1 MAGYYT
7 LGAQLPTLK
16 QGDYRTH
23 QLTSREF
30 VTLLKE
36 LATKSDRKQID
47 LLLLR
52 EDNALLLQILRGKEV
67 VVPEHKMYV
76 LGEEK
81 LRFLV
86 EATRQ
91 RLEAERNAVTEYQ
104 ELEYPRL
111 PKRVYPRYMEE
122 FVTRY
127 LTEQHEGVDQ
137 PFFYADLLL
146 MSYAEHVQKE
156 GNEFLRRWFKLEQ
169 DIAATLAAVTADKFK
184 LDRSLY
190 ILGDRPLYQLLKAGD
205 WSEITYTPEGELVS
219 AMRKIAEEDNLAV
232 REQKID
238 DYKWRLLDE
247 ETFAD
252 IFSINAM
259 LVYLLKLQILER
271 WEKLDKVQGEQQFRE
286 IVSSLNK
293 DFKQEM
299 DDFKQSLKSHAKSK
313 RVRQTSGGEDE

>member
-1 MAGYYT
+1 MADYYT

-16 QGDYRTH
+16 QGDYRAH

-30 VTLLKE
+30 VELLME
-36 LATKSDRKQID
+36 QGSKSDRKQVG

-52 EDNALLLQILRGKEV
+52 EDNTLLLQILRGEEV
-67 VVPEHKMYV
+67 VVPQHKMYV
-76 LGEEK
+76 LGEDK

-86 EATRQ
+86 EATKQ

-111 PKRVYPRYMEE
+111 PKYVYPQYMEE
-122 FVTRY
+122 FVVRY
-127 LTEQHEGVDQ
+127 LTEQHDGVAQ

-146 MSYAEHVQKE
+146 MSYAKHVQRE
-156 GNEFLRRWFKLEQ
+156 GNSFLRRWFKLEQ
-169 DIAATLAAVTADKFK
+169 DIAATLTAVTADKFK
-184 LDRSLY
+184 LDRKLY
-190 ILGDRPLYQLLKAGD
+190 ILGDSPLYKLLQAGD
-205 WSEITYTPEGELVS
+205 WNEISYIPEGELVG
-219 AMRKIAEEDNLAV
+219 AMRRIAEEDNLAV

-247 ETFAD
+247 EIFTD

-286 IVSSLNK
+286 IVSSLNR

-299 DDFKQSLKSHAKSK
+299 DDFKKSLKSHAKAK
-313 RVRQTSGGEDE
+313 RVRQNSVEDSK